1 MSNIVYSIPY
11 TGLARE
17 AGDIKKELMAAVESV
32 LDGGRYILGPEV
44 AGFER
49 EFADYCRVK
58 LAAGVGNGTCSLH
71 LVLRCLGVG
80 PGDEV
85 ITAPNSFIASASSIA
100 LTGARP
106 VFADIRP
113 DGNMDPEQ
121 LEAAITPRTKG
132 VMPVHLTGRPARMPE
147 ILEIAGQHH
156 LFVVEDA
163 AQAVGARLDG
173 KPVGGWGDTACFS
186 MHPLKNLHTFGD
198 SGMMTTNR
206 QDLFDQM
213 LKARNHGLVNRD
225 RCDSWS
231 FNCKLDEIHAA
242 MLRVQLRY
250 LDAWTET
257 RRQLAFRYN
266 DMLRPYVGVPD
277 EGPGEYC
284 VYQTYVIQVD
294 RRDELR
300 RYLNDNGVEALVHY
314 ETPIH
319 LQPAALSLGYSS
331 SDFPMTMSYVSRIL
345 SLPLYP
351 SITESQ
357 QDRVVELIA
366 DFYKDRT

>member
-1 MSNIVYSIPY
+1 MNKAVYSVPY

-17 AGDIKKELMAAVESV
+17 AADTKKELLAAVERV

-44 AGFER
+44 ASFER
-49 EFADYCRVK
+49 EFADYCGVEF
-58 LAAGVGNGTCSLH
+58 AAGVGNGTCSLH

-80 PGDEV
+80 VGDEV
-85 ITAPNSFIASASSIA
+85 ITAPNSFIASAASIA

-106 VFADIRP
+106 VFADVRP
-113 DGNMDPEQ
+113 DGNMDPDA
-121 LEAAITPRTKG
+121 LETAITPRTKG
-132 VMPVHLTGRPARMPE
+132 VIPVHLTGRPARMRD
-147 ILEIAGQHH
+147 IVAIARRHK

-163 AQAVGARLDG
+163 AQAVGARLNG
-173 KPVGGWGDTACFS
+173 TPVGGWGDAACFS
-186 MHPLKNLHTFGD
+186 LHPLKNLHAFGD

-206 QDLFDQM
+206 QELFDEM
-213 LKARNHGLVNRD
+213 LKARNHGLVNRE

-250 LDAWTET
+250 LDEWTEA
-257 RRQLAFRYN
+257 RRRLAFRYN
-266 DMLRPYVGVPD
+266 DLLRPYVCVPD

-284 VYQTYVIQVD
+284 VYQTYVIQAD
-294 RRDELR
+294 RRNDLK

-319 LQPAALSLGYSS
+319 LQPAARGLGYSAL
-331 SDFPMTMSYVSRIL
+331 DFPITMQYVTRIL

-351 SITESQ
+351 SMSAAQ
-357 QDRVVELIA
+357 QDRVVELIEG
-366 DFYKDRT
+366 FYKTNN